1 MRASRRHSPLLRLLL
16 ALTLPAAVAACA
28 PAPIYKTDAS
38 FVNATPEQ
46 VAGSPDNF
54 SQARVVWGGAIIG
67 VDNFKDHTELKVLGY
82 PLDSSQ
88 RPRLNKP
95 AIGRFIAVVPG
106 FLDPMNYPNGAPI
119 TVQGH
124 VAGTKA
130 LPVGD
135 ATYTYTMVYVRH
147 GAMHRWTPEE
157 MREGHPDIS
166 IGVGVGGWI
175 H

>member
-1 MRASRRHSPLLRLLL
+1 MHVHIVRYLFRVLVIAGALLL
-16 ALTLPAAVAACA
+16 AACA

-38 FVNATPEQ
+38 FVTATPDQ

-54 SQARVVWGGAIIG
+54 SQARVVWGGSIIG
-67 VDNFKDHTELKVLGY
+67 VDNFKDHTEIKVLGY

-106 FLDPMNYPNGAPI
+106 FLDPMNYPSGAPI

-157 MREGHPDIS
+157 MREGHPNIS

>member
-1 MRASRRHSPLLRLLL
+1 MHESSRHLRLLRFLL
-16 ALTLPAAVAACA
+16 ALALPAAVAACA
-28 PAPIYKTDAS
+28 PAPLYKTNAS
-38 FVNATPEQ
+38 FVNATPDQ
-46 VAGSPDNF
+46 VASSPDNF
-54 SQARVVWGGAIIG
+54 SQARVVWGGTIIG

-88 RPRLNKP
+88 RPRLDKH
-95 AIGRFIAVVPG
+95 AVGRFIAVVPG
-106 FLDPMNYPNGAPI
+106 FLDPMNFPAGTPV

-130 LPVGD
+130 LPIGD
-135 ATYTYTMVYVRH
+135 ATYTYTMVYVH
-147 GAMHRWTPEE
+147 DGAMHRWTPEE
-157 MREGHPDIS
+157 MRQGHPNIS